1 MNATAES
8 SNLNESIALNK
19 ISDNRLISLGISEED
34 EFFKGLVQ
42 RAHYYEQFEERK
54 SRITYSVIQTE
65 IGAYS

>member
-19 ISDNRLISLGISEED
+19 ISENDVISLVFSEED

-42 RAHYYEQFEERK
+42 RAHYYEQFEERRQK
-54 SRITYSVIQTE
+54 ITYSVIQTE